1 MATCNPAHSLHDTL
15 QLKAFANPFH
25 ICKNDTSIALLFKV
39 PPLRPCWHSVTSN
52 PLDLPPGG
60 QVADLPLVVMQGS
73 LYAVISD
80 NFETS
85 SQEYDSQDDAMSD
98 AEAECLLSSSSVWE
112 GYKVRGTEAGVN

>member
-1 MATCNPAHSLHDTL
+1 
-15 QLKAFANPFH
+15 
-25 ICKNDTSIALLFKV
+25 
-39 PPLRPCWHSVTSN
+39 
-52 PLDLPPGG
+52 
-60 QVADLPLVVMQGS
+60 MQGS